1 MLRAQVAWL
10 KQQLFGPGR
19 SETLDRAQL
28 LLHLGALEKRAALG
42 AGAQADY
49 SGRLRLHGPSRVGTN
64 REVLRSS
71 PALSSGKDADALE
84 HPDLASEPVRL
95 GGRGNRAARTAG
107 QVDESGPAAGVY
119 VVVDETPIRCN
130 DPDLRDGKTT
140 QCPLWALTRPG
151 GDAIFEWRLSRR
163 HEEAQRLLGDYHGRI
178 QSDGYEAYA
187 AYARAHPG
195 GEWLGCWAEH
205 ARRDSSRPQQS
216 VPRPPRACCA

>member
-1 MLRAQVAWL
+1 MNQ
-10 KQQLFGPGR
+10 
-19 SETLDRAQL
+19 DL
-28 LLHLGALEKRAALG
+28 L
-42 AGAQADY
+42 
-49 SGRLRLHGPSRVGTN
+49 
-64 REVLRSS
+64 
-71 PALSSGKDADALE
+71 
-84 HPDLASEPVRL
+84 
-95 GGRGNRAARTAG
+95 
-107 QVDESGPAAGVY
+107 AGVY

-163 HEEAQRLLGDYHGRI
+163 HEEAKRLLGDYHGRI